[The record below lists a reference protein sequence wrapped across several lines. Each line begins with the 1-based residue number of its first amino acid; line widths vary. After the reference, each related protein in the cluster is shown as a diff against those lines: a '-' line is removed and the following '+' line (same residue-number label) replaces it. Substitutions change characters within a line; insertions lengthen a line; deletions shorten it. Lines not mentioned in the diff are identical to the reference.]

1 MMDMM
6 DTPNPE
12 LVWNTITAHQ
22 RSAALRAAV
31 DVGVFAVLS
40 EAPRT
45 AAEIAE
51 RCHVP
56 ERGIRILCDFLT
68 IHGLIAKRDGGY
80 IHTATSAVFLSPHS
94 PASLAPSVR
103 FLMNNKIM
111 QASSRLTETIR
122 RGHTALDVP
131 LAGEEVDEWVTFAR
145 TMQPFVAGA
154 AEFMAGQ
161 LDKGAPPKKVL
172 DVAAS
177 HGMFGLAVA
186 RHSPGCEIVALDFPS
201 VLEVTAE
208 HARNAGVALTL
219 LPGSAFTADLGDGY
233 DGILVTNLFHHFSQA
248 ECVSLMKR
256 FHAAL
261 IPGGRLLVLEFV
273 PNDDRVTPPLPASFS
288 MMMLANTAE
297 GDAFTRSQYTE
308 MLQEAGFAA
317 CEFMDV
323 PQSPQQLIVAVR

>member
-1 MMDMM
+1 MDA
-6 DTPNPE
+6 PNPE

-31 DVGVFAVLS
+31 EVGVFATLGDS
-40 EAPRT
+40 PLT
-45 AAEIAE
+45 AADIAR
-51 RCHVP
+51 RCNAP
-56 ERGIRILCDFLT
+56 ERGIRILCDYLT
-68 IHGLIAKRDGGY
+68 VIGLIAKRDGGY
-80 IHTATSAVFLSPHS
+80 TNTPTSAVFLSPHS
-94 PASLAPSVR
+94 PANLAPSLP

-111 QASSRLTETIR
+111 QASGRLTDTIR

-131 LAGEEVDEWVTFAR
+131 LAGEEVSEWVTFAR
-145 TMQPFVAGA
+145 TMQPFVGAA

-161 LDKGAPPKKVL
+161 LLKGGTSKKVL

-186 RHSPGCEIVALDFPS
+186 RHAPGCEIVALDFPS

-233 DGILVTNLFHHFSQA
+233 DGILVTNFYHHFNQA
-248 ECVSLMKR
+248 ECISLMKR

-261 IPGGRLLVLEFV
+261 VPGGRMLVLDFI
-273 PNDDRVTPPLPASFS
+273 PNDDRVSPPLPASFAL
-288 MMMLANTAE
+288 MMLANTPE
-297 GDAFTRSQYTE
+297 GDAFTRGEYSA
-308 MLQEAGFAA
+308 MLDQAGFATR
-317 CEFMDV
+317 EFMDV

>member
-1 MMDMM
+1 VFAALG
-6 DTPNPE
+6 DTP
-12 LVWNTITAHQ
+12 L
-22 RSAALRAAV
+22 
-31 DVGVFAVLS
+31 
-40 EAPRT
+40 T
-45 AAEIAE
+45 AADIAK

-56 ERGIRILCDFLT
+56 ERGIRILCDYLS
-68 IHGLIAKRDGGY
+68 IVGLIAKHESGY
-80 IHTATSAVFLSPHS
+80 THTATSAVFLSPHS
-94 PASLAPSVR
+94 PANLTPSLP

-111 QASSRLTETIR
+111 QASSRLTDTIR

-131 LAGEEVDEWVTFAR
+131 LGGEEVDEWVTFAR
-145 TMQPFVAGA
+145 TMQPFAGAA

-161 LDKGAPPKKVL
+161 LQKSGMPKKVL

-186 RHSPGCEIVALDFPS
+186 RHCPGCEIVALDFPS
-201 VLEVTAE
+201 VLEVTSE

-261 IPGGRLLVLEFV
+261 VPGGRMLVLEFV
-273 PNDDRVTPPLPASFS
+273 PNDDRVTPPLPASFAL
-288 MMMLANTAE
+288 MMLANTAE
-297 GDAFTRSQYTE
+297 GDAYTRGEYSA
-308 MLQEAGFAA
+308 MLDEAGFASR
-317 CEFMDV
+317 EFMDV
-323 PQSPQQLIVAVR
+323 PQSPQQLILAVR